1 LSATSRTTGLR
12 ALDARPCR
20 AVVFD
25 FDGTLARLNIDFV
38 AMRSDVL
45 KLTAQY
51 GLAAETVCDL
61 PALELIDRA
70 RATLAAVEP
79 SRAEAYRAAAHT
91 RIMEIELAAARA
103 GELFGGTRELLVALR
118 KRRIGTAIITRNCLR
133 AVRTVFPDLD
143 QFVDA
148 AISREMTPRV
158 KPHPD
163 HLRTALAVLSAP
175 PDGALHGGGPSLG
188 HAGWTRGRR
197 VHRRRPHRVRAT
209 ERASPGPGRGAFWR
223 RRGTFSTSSTEPGN
237 PERPSPTRSA
247 GVSAPAFLLT
257 QTRRSCFIETRS
269 HCAAPILCLGESRTC
284 QRIRG

>member
-1 LSATSRTTGLR
+1 MSATSKTSGLR

-51 GLAAETVCDL
+51 GLAVETACDL

-79 SRAEAYRAAAHT
+79 SRAEAYGAAAHT

-103 GELFGGTRELLVALR
+103 GELFGGTRELLIALR

-175 PDGALHGGGPSLG
+175 PDGTLMVGDHPLDMQV
-188 HAGWTRGRR
+188 GRE
-197 VHRRRPHRVRAT
+197 V
-209 ERASPGPGRGAFWR
+209 GAFTV
-223 RRGTFSTSSTEPGN
+223 GVLTGSGN
-237 PERPSPTRSA
+237 REGLTRAGARCILASA
-247 GVSAPAFLLT
+247 SDLLDLLDRAG
-257 QTRRSCFIETRS
+257 Q
-269 HCAAPILCLGESRTC
+269 P
-284 QRIRG
+284 